1 MAPRTAATLDRDTA
15 VFLAIIAALTLIR
28 FIGQH
33 FSIVDLDIEEAQ
45 YWDWSRHLAFG
56 YFSKPPLIAWVNALS
71 GLVCGSSEEC
81 IRAPAPLF
89 YFGTS
94 LLVFLAAKELYG
106 ARAGLWAGLA
116 CALAPGVSFSAR
128 IMTTD
133 VPLLFFWALALYAYV
148 RLLRG
153 GGWRWGVVLAV
164 AFGLGL
170 LSKYAMAYFVLGA
183 LLAGLVSTDARR
195 LLGRPV
201 LWLALIGG
209 LLMLTPNI
217 LWNAGHGFATAG
229 ATAGYVRKALS
240 LDTPLVFL
248 AAQFGVAG
256 PITFGTLLVLF
267 AYFGSR
273 NLNGDDR
280 AMLAFAVPPLLLI
293 ALNGA
298 YSGVA
303 NANWAAPA
311 LISAF
316 IVTAAILVRAG
327 MWRTLGLGLAIGI
340 LAQAVLLVGDTVA
353 DKLTVP
359 ILGKNADIYQ
369 RVLGW
374 DDLGEE
380 IGALAKSRGA
390 ASVAVE
396 SRWEESALNYYLR
409 GNLPVYIWS
418 GRRRPIR
425 WPATRPTDA
434 SLNRAM
440 NSVIGLGSFWPSPS
454 RVTTIA
460 PRAACAPVHSAA
472 LCPSDLAWATRLTGS
487 PVPAR
492 RSIVAAVSSVLPSS
506 TITTS

>member
-1 MAPRTAATLDRDTA
+1 MAPRTAAALDRDT
-15 VFLAIIAALTLIR
+15 VFFLAIIAALTLIR

-45 YWDWSRHLAFG
+45 YWDWSQHLAFG

-148 RLLRG
+148 RLMRG
-153 GGWRWGVVLAV
+153 GGWRWGVVLAA

-170 LSKYAMAYFVLGA
+170 LAKYAMAYFVLGV
-183 LLAGLVSTDARR
+183 LLAGLLSTDARR

-209 LLMLTPNI
+209 FLMLTPNI
-217 LWNAGHGFATAG
+217 LWNASHGFATAG
-229 ATAGYVRKALS
+229 ATADYVRKALS
-240 LDTPLVFL
+240 LDTPLAFL

-256 PITFGTLLVLF
+256 PVTFGDVARPVRLF
-267 AYFGSR
+267 RLAQPQSRRPRDACLRRPAARGHRAERRLFRRRQCELGGAGADFCLHRHRRRSRARQNAAHARASASGS
-273 NLNGDDR
+273 
-280 AMLAFAVPPLLLI
+280 A
-293 ALNGA
+293 
-298 YSGVA
+298 
-303 NANWAAPA
+303 
-311 LISAF
+311 
-316 IVTAAILVRAG
+316 
-327 MWRTLGLGLAIGI
+327 I

-359 ILGKNADIYQ
+359 ILGGNADIYQ

-380 IGALAKSRGA
+380 IGALAKSHGA

-396 SRWEESALNYYLR
+396 NRWEESALNYYLR
-409 GNLPVYIWS
+409 GDLPVYIWS
-418 GRRRPIR
+418 GSQ
-425 WPATRPTDA
+425 RPTNHFETIYPLTA
-434 SLNRAM
+434 AAAEPIL
-440 NSVIGLGSFWPSPS
+440 F
-454 RVTTIA
+454 VTD
-460 PRAACAPVHSAA
+460 CAPDA
-472 LCPSDLAWATRLTGS
+472 RLRQSFGS
-487 PVPAR
+487 VTSLGTLEIGAGPTSSRTYNAFMLSGAR
-492 RSIVAAVSSVLPSS
+492 DPLGGPPGCQ
-506 TITTS
+506 

>member
-1 MAPRTAATLDRDTA
+1 MSGTEAGMAPRTAVALDRDTV
-15 VFLAIIAALTLIR
+15 VFLALVVALTLIR

-71 GLVCGSSEEC
+71 GVACGSSAEC

-89 YFGTS
+89 YLGTS
-94 LLVFLAAKELYG
+94 LLVFLAAKELYD
-106 ARAGLWAGLA
+106 ARTALWAGLA

-153 GGWRWGVVLAV
+153 GVWRWGVVLAV

-170 LSKYAMAYFVLGA
+170 LSKYAMAYFIPGA
-183 LLAGLVSTDARR
+183 LVAGLVSTDARR

-201 LWLALIGG
+201 LWLALVGG
-209 LLMLTPNI
+209 LTMLTPNI

-229 ATAGYVRKALS
+229 ATADYVRKALS
-240 LDTPLVFL
+240 LDAPLAFL
-248 AAQFGVAG
+248 AAQFAVTG
-256 PITFGTLLVLF
+256 PVTFGALLVLF
-267 AYFGSR
+267 AFFGSR
-273 NLNGDDR
+273 RLSGDDR
-280 AMLAFAVPPLLLI
+280 TMLAFAVPPLLVVV
-293 ALNGA
+293 LNAA
-298 YSGVA
+298 YSGAA

-316 IVTAAILVRAG
+316 IVTAAVLVRARW
-327 MWRTLGLGLAIGI
+327 WRTLGLGLAVGV
-340 LAQAVLLVGDTVA
+340 LAQAVVLVGDTVA
-353 DKLTVP
+353 DKLTLP
-359 ILGKNADIYQ
+359 FLGENADIYQ

-380 IGALAKSRGA
+380 ITALAKSRGA

-396 SRWEESALNYYLR
+396 NRWEESALNYYLR
-409 GNLPVYIWS
+409 GDLPVYIWT
-418 GRRRPIR
+418 GNPQ
-425 WPATRPTDA
+425 PTNHFEAVYPLTADA
-434 SLNRAM
+434 PQPVL
-440 NSVIGLGSFWPSPS
+440 F
-454 RVTTIA
+454 VTECT
-460 PRAACAPVHSAA
+460 P
-472 LCPSDLAWATRLTGS
+472 
-487 PVPAR
+487 PAR
-492 RSIVAAVSSVLPSS
+492 LHQSFGSVTSVGTLQIETGPTSSRTYNAFMLSGAHDPLGGPPGCQ
-506 TITTS
+506 